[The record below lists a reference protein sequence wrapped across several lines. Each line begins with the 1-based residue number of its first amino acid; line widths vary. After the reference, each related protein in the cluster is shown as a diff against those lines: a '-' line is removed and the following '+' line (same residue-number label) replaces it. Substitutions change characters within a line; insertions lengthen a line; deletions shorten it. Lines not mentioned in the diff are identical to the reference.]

1 MSFPAGR
8 GLGWAS
14 CRLTGETS
22 WARSWSAE
30 FISLD
35 GVFEDPGGAEGYQ
48 HGGWSF
54 TFDQGADGGK
64 FKLDELMA
72 ADAQLLGRVTYEG
85 FAKAWP
91 AMEDPVGFASKMNA
105 MPKYVVSAT
114 LTDPAWNN
122 TTVITLEEAGKL
134 KDQYQGDILV
144 AGSGQLVR
152 GLTGLGLVDEYR
164 LMVFP
169 LVLGT
174 GKRLFDG
181 AARTRLKLTDVTSIG
196 PDGVTIQRYTCA

>member
-1 MSFPAGR
+1 MG
-8 GLGWAS
+8 
-14 CRLTGETS
+14 TIVVT
-22 WARSWSAE
+22 E
-30 FISLD
+30 FVSLD
-35 GVFEDPGGAEGYQ
+35 GVFEDPGGAEGYE

-54 TFDQGADGGK
+54 TFDQGDEGRR

-91 AMEDPVGFASKMNA
+91 GMTDPFGFAEKMNG

-114 LTDPAWNN
+114 LADPAWNN
-122 TTVITLEEAGKL
+122 STVITLDEVAKL
-134 KDQYQGDILV
+134 KEQYTGGILV

-169 LVLGT
+169 LILGT
-174 GKRLFDG
+174 GRRLFDG
-181 AARTRLKLTDVTSIG
+181 AAMTRLTLAGLTHLG
-196 PDGVTIQRYTCA
+196 PDGVTVQRYTRA

>member
-1 MSFPAGR
+1 
-8 GLGWAS
+8 
-14 CRLTGETS
+14 
-22 WARSWSAE
+22 
-30 FISLD
+30 
-35 GVFEDPGGAEGYQ
+35 
-48 HGGWSF
+48 
-54 TFDQGADGGK
+54 
-64 FKLDELMA
+64 MA

-91 AMEDPVGFASKMNA
+91 GMEDPAGFASKMNA

-122 TTVITLEEAGKL
+122 TTVITLEEASKL

-174 GKRLFDG
+174 GRRLFEG